1 MTCRTIGGRQGGVG
15 SAGLGRLPRCGFGRV
30 SGGACVGGV
39 GTAGT
44 RRTAIGEGLW
54 TGTWMPEVDRGRG
67 EVSGSRGLGGGEG
80 GVFFST
86 ERAAVQE
93 RVAAWVWRLERE
105 KATWRSF

>member
-1 MTCRTIGGRQGGVG
+1 MTCRTIGGRKGGVG
-15 SAGLGRLPRCGFGRV
+15 SVGLGRLPQCGFDRV

-54 TGTWMPEVDRGRG
+54 TGTWMPEVDRGHG

-80 GVFFST
+80 GGSGEGGGVGV
-86 ERAAVQE
+86 EIG
-93 RVAAWVWRLERE
+93 ERE
-105 KATWRSF
+105 KAMWRSF